1 MSFFQA
7 MPNKF
12 ASRGGAILP
21 PPPTHP
27 APPPPKVHMFYLV
40 QILVSNSYVVFCL
53 EISLL
58 SIKLDL
64 NCFSIKMSEKKNLQ
78 TNMDATILLS

>member
-1 MSFFQA
+1 
-7 MPNKF
+7 MPNRF

-40 QILVSNSYVVFCL
+40 QILVSNSYVVSLFCL

-58 SIKLDL
+58 SIELDL
-64 NCFSIKMSEKKNLQ
+64 NCFSIKMSEKKPLQ
-78 TNMDATILLS
+78 TNMDAIDFTVLGS